1 MKLYLQKRTYLLA
14 LSLGLISAAAVYWTV
29 PYAELT
35 IIYSWQWPL
44 SAFLA
49 GTIGGI
55 LTKNPPLS
63 ISLKITAGTAIA
75 ILLRVLY
82 EIIFIDP
89 TLHNLWPIALI
100 LALAIAFPS
109 ILIGAW
115 LPHFLNKIRQKP

>member
-1 MKLYLQKRTYLLA
+1 LA

-29 PYAELT
+29 PYEELT
-35 IIYSWQWPL
+35 ITYSWQWPL

-55 LTKNPPLS
+55 LTKKPPLS
-63 ISLKITAGTAIA
+63 ISLKIIAGTAIA

-89 TLHNLWPIALI
+89 TLHNLWPMALI

-115 LPHFLNKIRQKP
+115 LPHYLNKIRQKP

>member
-1 MKLYLQKRTYLLA
+1 VTITIGLA
-14 LSLGLISAAAVYWTV
+14 SAAAVYWTV
-29 PYAELT
+29 PYAELA

-55 LTKNPPLS
+55 LTKKPPLS
-63 ISLKITAGTAIA
+63 ISLKIIAGTAIA

-82 EIIFIDP
+82 EIIFIDQ

-115 LPHFLNKIRQKP
+115 LPHYLNKLRQKP